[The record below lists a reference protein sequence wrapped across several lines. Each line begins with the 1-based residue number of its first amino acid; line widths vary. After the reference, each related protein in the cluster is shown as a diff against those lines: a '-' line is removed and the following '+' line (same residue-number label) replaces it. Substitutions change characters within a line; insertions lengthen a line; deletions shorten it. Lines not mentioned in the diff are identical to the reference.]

1 MKKTIFVVLAVLAAA
16 ALLFGCQKAGTT
28 GTEQS
33 GEPEQSESEPE
44 ESQSEPKQSE
54 SENFLDMRTFALSEQ
69 AAQLALSLTDGDFS
83 LAEPCAYY
91 GDIATYKISGEGE
104 AVFCTFRLKKA
115 GGYEMEP
122 VARREN
128 CYASEFVGEFYPTEE
143 DGYPVEAFSPCKWK
157 SLIFD
162 EYDLGVPEKVKFM
175 VTEVGSGQAFTDEG
189 EIQRMREAVENLNLL
204 PIERFLTS
212 ADKNPVIS
220 NTFSYYKNA
229 EDENPYFVLY
239 TDLVYAETADG
250 TSRVY
255 YPEKPEEYND
265 GIFDVYFE
273 ISNEHIKNAETP

>member
-16 ALLFGCQKAGTT
+16 ALLFGCQKAENM

-33 GEPEQSESEPE
+33 GEPSVSESTAQSSESEPE
-44 ESQSEPKQSE
+44 ESQSEDS
-54 SENFLDMRTFALSEQ
+54 LDMRTFVLSEQ
-69 AAQLALSLTDGDFS
+69 AAQLALSLTEGDFS

-91 GDIATYKISGEGE
+91 GDIATYKISGKSE

-128 CYASEFVGEFYPTEE
+128 CYASEFVGEFYPTES
-143 DGYPVEAFSPCKWK
+143 DGYPAEAFSSCEWQN
-157 SLIFD
+157 LIFN
-162 EYDLGVPEKVKFM
+162 EYDLGAPKKVKFM

-212 ADKNPVIS
+212 ADKNPITS